1 MKGKNSFKQNS
12 FKPSPTPSRSK
23 SRHGYTI
30 GLLVLIVTFFSLG
43 ICKGRPEFF
52 EQQYTRTRLAELFTE
67 ARWKLDSQQK
77 YKEVRVPF
85 SQKTG
90 WIYVQALWAGKP
102 VKCVLDTGATYIS
115 WPKTLGLAATPTGIL
130 AQSNGIGE
138 HRVLGEWVS
147 VQSLEIGRVQTSEH
161 THDFK

>member
-1 MKGKNSFKQNS
+1 
-12 FKPSPTPSRSK
+12 
-23 SRHGYTI
+23 
-30 GLLVLIVTFFSLG
+30 VTFFSLG